1 MAENTTATTPI
12 VEGTDVNTPNA
23 ADTNAN
29 TTPNPEK
36 TFTQADVDRIVA
48 DRLARERKNAPSA
61 DELKAFKEWKKNSQT
76 DAEKYSEMEATL
88 KASQAELTA
97 LKNQQSVT
105 KAECKPEFAEFVA
118 DKVAKMGD
126 DFDANLAEFKKS
138 NPQYFGETKIV
149 KLNSSPKLTGGTSIT
164 IADIMAIKDGE
175 ERRKAIA
182 ENMHLFKKN

>member
-1 MAENTTATTPI
+1 MADNTATTPI
-12 VEGTDVNTPNA
+12 VEATNTDE
-23 ADTNAN
+23 
-29 TTPNPEK
+29 TTPNTEATNTNNTPEK
-36 TFTQADVDRIVA
+36 TYTQAEVDAIVNN
-48 DRLARERKNAPSA
+48 RLARERKNAPSA
-61 DELKAFKEWKKNSQT
+61 EDMKAFKEWKKNSQT

-164 IADIMAIKDGE
+164 VADIMAIKDGE

>member
-1 MAENTTATTPI
+1 MADNTTATTPI
-12 VEGTDVNTPNA
+12 EEETNVNTPA
-23 ADTNAN
+23 MVDANAN
-29 TTPNPEK
+29 STSEK

-61 DELKAFKEWKKNSQT
+61 EDMKAFKEWKKNSQT

-149 KLNSSPKLTGGTSIT
+149 KLNSSPKLSGGAVTENNENT
-164 IADIMAIKDGE
+164 IMNALIRGV
-175 ERRKAIA
+175 
-182 ENMHLFKKN
+182 

>member
-12 VEGTDVNTPNA
+12 EEATNTNE
-23 ADTNAN
+23 
-29 TTPNPEK
+29 TTPNKEATNNNTPEK
-36 TFTQADVDRIVA
+36 TYTQAEVDAIVNN
-48 DRLARERKNAPSA
+48 RLARERKNAPSA
-61 DELKAFKEWKKNSQT
+61 EDMRAFKEWKKNSQT

-149 KLNSSPKLTGGTSIT
+149 KLNSSPKLSGGTVTENNENT
-164 IADIMAIKDGE
+164 IMNALIRGV
-175 ERRKAIA
+175 
-182 ENMHLFKKN
+182 

>member
-1 MAENTTATTPI
+1 MADNTTTTTPI
-12 VEGTDVNTPNA
+12 AEETNTNTPA
-23 ADTNAN
+23 MVDANAN
-29 TTPNPEK
+29 STSEK

-88 KASQAELTA
+88 KASQEELTA

-105 KAECKPEFAEFVA
+105 KADCKPEFAEFVA
-118 DKVAKMGD
+118 DRVAKMGD

-149 KLNSSPKLTGGTSIT
+149 KLNSSPKLTGGAIT
-164 IADIMAIKDGE
+164 
-175 ERRKAIA
+175 
-182 ENMHLFKKN
+182 ENNENTFMNALIRGV